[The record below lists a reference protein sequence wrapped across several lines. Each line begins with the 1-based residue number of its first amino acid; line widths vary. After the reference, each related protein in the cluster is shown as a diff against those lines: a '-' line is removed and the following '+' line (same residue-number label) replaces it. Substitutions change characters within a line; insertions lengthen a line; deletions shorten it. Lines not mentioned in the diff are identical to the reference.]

1 MRWTAMIAL
10 AIVGCGST
18 VVEESASDPERAAS
32 ATSTA
37 GAGGQPQSSGA
48 AGSPEGGAAGAN
60 VGGMGGGTEGCPRDA
75 VEGEPCFIDMQWCP
89 SSSSCSGVLVCVRG
103 KFTLI
108 HPC

>member
-18 VVEESASDPERAAS
+18 IVEEGSSGPPSS
-32 ATSTA
+32 ATSSTA
-37 GAGGQPQSSGA
+37 GAGGQVQSSGA
-48 AGSPEGGAAGAN
+48 AGSPEGGSAGGHE
-60 VGGMGGGTEGCPRDA
+60 GGAGGGTAGCPRDA

-89 SSSSCSGVLVCVRG
+89 SSASCSGVLVCVRG